1 MVEMPLQHLK
11 EALDFVLDISASSDA
26 DSFARHVV
34 NGLPKVVASELTTL
48 SICDLQSG
56 VRRVVSFPDHA
67 ICAADQQCFNRL
79 IHAHPLVRYHS
90 CHPDGGAWRV
100 SDSLSIN
107 AFKRQ
112 ELYADYYQRIGIDH
126 VVAVPIVSNRQ
137 MVISFVLNRAGRDF
151 TDGECQLLNR
161 LRPAL
166 ANLYRMTL
174 MTARLPRQP
183 HITLTPREREVLRW
197 VGAGKSDAQVAAIL
211 GLSTRTVQKHLENSY
226 VKLGVENRTAAA
238 MIVAASSPPVEWG
251 QIPAGANGVAGDA
264 SDGVFKRRHFF
275 QADQAPAEIK

>member
-100 SDSLSIN
+100 SDSLSMN

-151 TDGECQLLNR
+151 TDGECLLLNR
-161 LRPAL
+161 LRPSL

-174 MTARLPRQP
+174 MTARLPRQT

-264 SDGVFKRRHFF
+264 SGGVFRRRHFF
-275 QADQAPAEIK
+275 QADQAHAEIK